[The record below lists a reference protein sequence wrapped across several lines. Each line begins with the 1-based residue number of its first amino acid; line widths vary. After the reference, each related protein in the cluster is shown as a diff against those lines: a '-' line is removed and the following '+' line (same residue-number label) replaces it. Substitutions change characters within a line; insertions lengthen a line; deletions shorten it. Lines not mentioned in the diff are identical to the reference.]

1 MTTERTLDAATDFP
15 AQERY
20 VATVAGLPLR
30 VAVMYVTLFVI
41 AFWVYA
47 TLWPSA
53 PIMVTDSASYL
64 RAAQDLSDF
73 RINELQDR
81 APGYPLLLL
90 LTASSKSPNRA
101 LLFLSLSLH
110 FASIWLLA
118 GLLYRAGL
126 SELLLHLFAL
136 ILLLPSYVEYS
147 GYVLS
152 ETLAGATLVAGLAGF
167 VFWILQ
173 RGQCGLLYPH
183 SHWVM
188 RLSPALSIRL

>member
-1 MTTERTLDAATDFP
+1 MQMTTERTLDAATDFP
-15 AQERY
+15 ARERY

-53 PIMVTDSASYL
+53 PITVSDTGSYL

-73 RINELQDR
+73 RINELHDR

-126 SELLLHLFAL
+126 
-136 ILLLPSYVEYS
+136 
-147 GYVLS
+147 
-152 ETLAGATLVAGLAGF
+152 
-167 VFWILQ
+167 
-173 RGQCGLLYPH
+173 R
-183 SHWVM
+183 
-188 RLSPALSIRL
+188 